1 MESRNNLKSRLKS
14 GIGNAW
20 QIGVFSQIPVKIHWT
35 FGVLLLFVSYTAFT
49 NGLKTWQSIGFIF
62 YVLILFLCVVLHEF
76 GHALMA
82 RKFGVITRDIVLSPI
97 GGVARLES
105 IPDRPLHEFFIAIAG
120 PLVNLCI
127 AALLG
132 LILFVASGQVI
143 PELNEFRFDEP
154 LEFLR
159 FITFM
164 NFALFLFNLIPAFP
178 MDGGRI
184 LRAILSAKL
193 GKVKATRIAS
203 FIGRVFAIG
212 FVIFG
217 VFNQQIVLAL
227 IGLFIFM
234 MAGQE
239 YNQTRIMAILSE
251 VTVGDIMRTSFTKL
265 HISDLYSTVI
275 DKYYREGEHNFLV
288 FDSMGNISGT
298 IPELFIKDTIK
309 SNSMDKSINQMMST
323 KTANVSPDDKLKDV
337 IEIMR
342 NGGVAIVGVEK
353 DNQLIG
359 VLDRNNIENYIRLK
373 SE

>member
-1 MESRNNLKSRLKS
+1 MENRNNLKSRLKS

-212 FVIFG
+212 FVVFG

>member
-1 MESRNNLKSRLKS
+1 LENRNNLKSRLKS

-212 FVIFG
+212 FVVFG

>member
-1 MESRNNLKSRLKS
+1 MENRNNLKSRLKS

>member
-217 VFNQQIVLAL
+217 LFNQQIVLAL